1 MTCDPFTNEELDKLY
16 SLGLQHLTGIK
27 PKYGAVVVARRSGK
41 PQIKILNNLEL
52 RGSES
57 IFLDRVDRYHK
68 NLKEL
73 AAV

>member
-1 MTCDPFTNEELDKLY
+1 
-16 SLGLQHLTGIK
+16 
-27 PKYGAVVVARRSGK
+27 
-41 PQIKILNNLEL
+41 L

-73 AAV
+73 AVV

>member
-1 MTCDPFTNEELDKLY
+1 MGSEMCIRD
-16 SLGLQHLTGIK
+16 SLTGIK

-52 RGSES
+52 RGSER

-73 AAV
+73 AVV

>member
-1 MTCDPFTNEELDKLY
+1 MTTE
-16 SLGLQHLTGIK
+16 

-73 AAV
+73 AVV